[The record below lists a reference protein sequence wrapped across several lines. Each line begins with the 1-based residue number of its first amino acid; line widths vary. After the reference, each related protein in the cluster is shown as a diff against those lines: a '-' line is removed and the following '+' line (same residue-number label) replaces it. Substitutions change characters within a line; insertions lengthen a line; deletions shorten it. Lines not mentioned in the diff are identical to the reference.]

1 MTVEDPRRPGVGH
14 SIGARQEPGRPASGP
29 GSASA
34 DGVGPS
40 LLWRAETVLAQA
52 RALLA
57 DAWCETEPGDR
68 YRIAHLAALRGTAAL
83 LSVLT
88 AGAAPARRRPTSA
101 WVLLER
107 ALPEFAH
114 WAAFFASGQGRR
126 AAADAG
132 LRGAVTAAEANELA
146 VVTTRYLDLVEA
158 GVTEASLRGGR
169 SDAPTLVAALG
180 PLDWPPERVGH
191 RAAAS

>member
-1 MTVEDPRRPGVGH
+1 MTVEDSLRTDAERD
-14 SIGARQEPGRPASGP
+14 GA
-29 GSASA
+29 
-34 DGVGPS
+34 GPS
-40 LLWRAETVLAQA
+40 LLWRAETVLGQA

-57 DAWCETEPGDR
+57 DAHGEREPGDR

-88 AGAAPARRRPTSA
+88 GGATVRRRPTSA

-107 ALPEFAH
+107 ALPEFAS

-132 LRGAVTAAEANELA
+132 VRGAVTLDEADELVDA
-146 VVTTRYLDLVEA
+146 TTRFLYLVEA
-158 GVTEASLRGGR
+158 GVAEAALRGGR

-180 PLDWPPERVGH
+180 PLDWPPERLGR

>member
-1 MTVEDPRRPGVGH
+1 MTVED
-14 SIGARQEPGRPASGP
+14 SQLAGAGG
-29 GSASA
+29 
-34 DGVGPS
+34 DGVGPN

-57 DAWCETEPGDR
+57 DAQDEREPADR

-83 LSVLT
+83 LSVLSGGT
-88 AGAAPARRRPTSA
+88 GVRRRPTSA

-107 ALPEFAH
+107 ALPEFAS

-132 LRGAVTAAEANELA
+132 VRGAVTAGEAAELVGATVRFL
-146 VVTTRYLDLVEA
+146 YLVEA
-158 GVTEASLRGGR
+158 GVAEAALRGGR

-180 PLDWPPERVGH
+180 PLDWPPERLGH

>member
-1 MTVEDPRRPGVGH
+1 MTIEDGRRTDVGH
-14 SIGARQEPGRPASGP
+14 
-29 GSASA
+29 

-57 DAWCETEPGDR
+57 DARDELEPGDR

-83 LSVLT
+83 LSVLSG
-88 AGAAPARRRPTSA
+88 GAIRRRPTSA

-107 ALPEFAH
+107 ALPEFAS
-114 WAAFFASGQGRR
+114 WASFFASGQGRR

-132 LRGAVTAAEANELA
+132 VRGAVTVGEADELVDA
-146 VVTTRYLDLVEA
+146 TTRFLYLVEA
-158 GVTEASLRGGR
+158 GVAEAALRGGR
-169 SDAPTLVAALG
+169 SDAPSLVAALG
-180 PLDWPPERVGH
+180 PLDWPPERLGH